1 MKNEPN
7 QVSKCH
13 GAKME
18 FETNPGRTVK
28 GGYDLRPVCFVCR
41 QPCEPVPAGDHPIGV
56 NNMVGQPVPAE
67 PGSINEGM
75 LKEAYGAPKGIASC
89 GPLPVPAECGVV
101 MQHTMIGPIT
111 CVNKKPCSLHDA
123 EPPLHGI
130 RQCNPCFD
138 GDHAGCS
145 DYRCQCDC
153 GDTMPPR
160 PSCPDTPDCNP
171 GCKGYKRDAT
181 VSDVLEREMEI
192 GSEKVPSTSS
202 YGDAI
207 MAERE
212 KHGWR
217 CGKCDGAN
225 APEHS
230 KHCPERADCEFCGKE
245 IPPADE
251 PEGLEEV
258 IDKWFDEKAGR
269 LSVLIDL
276 QNLIKS
282 LLSKER
288 AESDIPACTDHDE
301 IRAKAV
307 REFADG
313 LEREIG
319 EMGFVFDFP
328 PQLLAI
334 EEVLKLIRSKG
345 RPEEEN
351 KP

>member
-56 NNMVGQPVPAE
+56 NNMVGQPV
-67 PGSINEGM
+67 
-75 LKEAYGAPKGIASC
+75 
-89 GPLPVPAECGVV
+89 
-101 MQHTMIGPIT
+101 
-111 CVNKKPCSLHDA
+111 
-123 EPPLHGI
+123 
-130 RQCNPCFD
+130 
-138 GDHAGCS
+138 
-145 DYRCQCDC
+145 
-153 GDTMPPR
+153 
-160 PSCPDTPDCNP
+160 
-171 GCKGYKRDAT
+171 
-181 VSDVLEREMEI
+181 
-192 GSEKVPSTSS
+192 SS

-334 EEVLKLIRSKG
+334 EEALKLIRSKG